1 VTITDLTE
9 LDPAARHAAQDV
21 LAVFAAA
28 LRPAPAAARD
38 EALAEVRAHLLDALG
53 PEATE
58 ADVARVA
65 ADLGDPA
72 EFVRGLL
79 GDQTPRGTSRAPRE
93 GTILGVPY
101 GLNVPG
107 TDTVASRWWN
117 PRDPRIL
124 VPRVFGIGWD
134 LNFGALAVFL
144 HLIEPDAEDEPFE
157 LVPDH
162 VFIALAA
169 IPVAIALA
177 FTVFVVATWAAAP
190 ARIAVHWSG
199 PGVADN
205 WWPRAAALA
214 FSALWVFPPTAWAVV
229 SQFTGRKA
237 LNRGVTV
244 AFATLL
250 GALGAGFYVGGVV
263 EGLGGPGIRVVWVSL
278 AAGLVV
284 PFVELVVLARVG
296 RAEEWRRA
304 GMPGRRGAAS

>member
-1 VTITDLTE
+1 
-9 LDPAARHAAQDV
+9 
-21 LAVFAAA
+21 
-28 LRPAPAAARD
+28 
-38 EALAEVRAHLLDALG
+38 
-53 PEATE
+53 
-58 ADVARVA
+58 
-65 ADLGDPA
+65 
-72 EFVRGLL
+72 
-79 GDQTPRGTSRAPRE
+79 
-93 GTILGVPY
+93 
-101 GLNVPG
+101 LNVPG
-107 TDTVASRWWN
+107 TETVASRWWN
-117 PRDPRIL
+117 PRDPRVF

-134 LNFGALAVFL
+134 LNFGALAVLL

-157 LVPDH
+157 LVPDR

-177 FTVFVVATWAAAP
+177 FAVFAAATWATAP
-190 ARIAVHWSG
+190 TRIAVHWSG

-250 GALGAGFYVGGVV
+250 GALGAGFYIGGVV
-263 EGLGGPGIRVVWVSL
+263 EGLGGPGIRVVWVSI